1 MPLLVRDAARWL
13 FAIVA
18 THQYVVLFAVVAIEE
33 AGLPLPAPSEEV
45 RDERPNSGRESANED
60 DLREIRQVAAGA
72 ESVERDHDVGGRGK
86 RDAGLLDRDHE
97 EQDDV
102 LVLEH
107 RDEK

>member
-1 MPLLVRDAARWL
+1 MDP
-13 FAIVA
+13 FGP
-18 THQYVVLFAVVAIEE
+18 AVDLRRVDIDPCCEPVGDGRAE
-33 AGLPLPAPSEEV
+33 APSEEV
-45 RDERPNSGRESANED
+45 RDERPNGGRESANED